1 MLAARRK
8 KGEASG
14 ESGAKLSAPQAFD
27 VLAVFVRRLS
37 SHAGK
42 ARAKNNKIFKIEE
55 IYMNKMPN
63 QNSADGNN
71 LDSALKE
78 EAEGYGDLVA
88 ISLVHKVSMKA
99 LRSRLKEL
107 QIERA

>member
-1 MLAARRK
+1 
-8 KGEASG
+8 
-14 ESGAKLSAPQAFD
+14 
-27 VLAVFVRRLS
+27 
-37 SHAGK
+37 
-42 ARAKNNKIFKIEE
+42 
-55 IYMNKMPN
+55 MNKMPS
-63 QNSADGNN
+63 QNSTGGMN
-71 LDSALKE
+71 LDRALKE

>member
-1 MLAARRK
+1 
-8 KGEASG
+8 
-14 ESGAKLSAPQAFD
+14 
-27 VLAVFVRRLS
+27 
-37 SHAGK
+37 
-42 ARAKNNKIFKIEE
+42 
-55 IYMNKMPN
+55 MNKTPN
-63 QNSADGNN
+63 QNPTEGKN
-71 LDSALKE
+71 LDRALKE

>member
-1 MLAARRK
+1 
-8 KGEASG
+8 
-14 ESGAKLSAPQAFD
+14 
-27 VLAVFVRRLS
+27 
-37 SHAGK
+37 
-42 ARAKNNKIFKIEE
+42 
-55 IYMNKMPN
+55 MNKMPN
-63 QNSADGNN
+63 QNIADGKN